1 MGPSGQSSSQTQT
14 KALYLSLSAG
24 SVLHTS
30 FPKAALTKIKRREQS
45 LALTALGAPQ
55 GKGSL
60 SMSIGTPSRENLL
73 RQVERERCPLYV
85 MVEPSVPRTLMTRFL
100 NIKRLEMTSQ
110 R

>member
-60 SMSIGTPSRENLL
+60 SMSIGTGG
-73 RQVERERCPLYV
+73 ERAMSPLCDGGTQCP
-85 MVEPSVPRTLMTRFL
+85 ED
-100 NIKRLEMTSQ
+100 IDD
-110 R
+110 